1 MSRSRYAI
9 TLTLIGVG
17 LLATTG
23 CGPDPKER
31 IVLLEDENRQLLAE
45 LDHARSGQQQAGADR
60 DLCEQELAALRS
72 DNGEL
77 QRQLADARSAPPPT
91 EVAEGWTAIPGG
103 AMINIE
109 GEVLF
114 RSGKAA
120 LRPEARSTLDAI
132 ARTLNGEYDDRDV
145 LVYGHTDAQ
154 PIKKSGWKD
163 NLELSAQRAL
173 SVVRH
178 LQGRGVAPRR
188 LVAGGCGENRPLVTR
203 TGDVSQNRR
212 VEVYVLDNVKQT
224 AGR

>member
-1 MSRSRYAI
+1 MSRSRYVI
-9 TLTLIGVG
+9 TLTMLGVG

-31 IVLLEDENRQLLAE
+31 IALLEDENRQLLSE
-45 LDHARSGQQQAGADR
+45 LDHARSGQQQAGSDR
-60 DLCEQELAALRS
+60 DLCEQELAALRGDNS
-72 DNGEL
+72 DL
-77 QRQLADARSAPPPT
+77 QRQLADARSAPPPA
-91 EVAEGWTAIPGG
+91 EVPEGWTSIPGG

-120 LRPEARSTLDAI
+120 LRPEARSTLDAV
-132 ARTLNGEYDDRDV
+132 ARTLNSEYGEREV

-163 NLELSAQRAL
+163 NLELSAPRAL
-173 SVVRH
+173 SVVRY
-178 LQGRGVAPRR
+178 LQSRGVAPRR
-188 LVAGGCGENRPLVTR
+188 VVAGGCGEYRPLVTR
-203 TGDVSQNRR
+203 AGDVSQNRR
-212 VEVYVLDNVKQT
+212 VEVYVLDNVTQT